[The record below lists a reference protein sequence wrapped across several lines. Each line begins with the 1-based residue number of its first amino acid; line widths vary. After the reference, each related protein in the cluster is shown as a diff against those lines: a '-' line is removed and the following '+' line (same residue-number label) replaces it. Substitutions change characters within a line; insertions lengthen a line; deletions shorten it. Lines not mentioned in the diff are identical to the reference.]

1 MRILTGTEIFNKNF
15 EGSVVTIGNF
25 DGVHRGHKA
34 LLHHLKQQSARLALP
49 SVVVTFEPHPL
60 ALLAPE
66 TSPTLITTFQQK
78 SALIAEQGVDCLVV
92 IGFTHA
98 FSMLSA
104 ESFVRDVLCHSLGM
118 RHIIIGHDYAFGRDR
133 QGNYETLARM
143 MGRYHFTLEELDPVG
158 ADELIFSSSLVRRMV
173 IEGDVST
180 AARILGRYHVVAGHV
195 VHGRQVGRALGFPTA
210 NLAPKN
216 ELIPH
221 DGVYAVMV
229 AVGGE
234 LYQGACNIGTN
245 PTLGGGDERSI
256 EVFLLDFSGQLYEQ
270 ELSICFVRR
279 LRGERK
285 FPNAE
290 SLIQAIRQDVEATR
304 TVLETVDRAMVKPL
318 ITDLHGGGCS

>member
-15 EGSVVTIGNF
+15 VGSVVTIGNF
-25 DGVHRGHKA
+25 DGVHRGHVA

-60 ALLAPE
+60 ALLTPE
-66 TSPTLITTFQQK
+66 ISPTLITTFEQK

-133 QGNYETLARM
+133 QGNFETLARM
-143 MGRYHFTLEELDPVG
+143 MGEHRFTLEELDPVG
-158 ADELIFSSSLVRRMV
+158 TGELIFSSSLVRRLV
-173 IEGDVST
+173 SEGDVSA

-195 VHGRQVGRALGFPTA
+195 VHGRQVGRVLGFPTA
-210 NLAPKN
+210 NIMPKN

-245 PTLGGGDERSI
+245 PTLGGGERSI

-270 ELSICFVRR
+270 ELSICFVQR
-279 LRGERK
+279 LRGEQK

-290 SLIQAIRQDVEATR
+290 ALIQAIRGDVQATR
-304 TVLETVDRAMVKPL
+304 TVLATVDQAMVKPL
-318 ITDLHGGGCS
+318 VMAAHGGSCS